1 MATIWEF
8 FTISERDESKASC
21 KYCSKLISRGGSN
34 RNNFGHSGL
43 KKHLATHPKQYEQ
56 YLSRAKHVALEKAN
70 EEKEKQPKVHKT
82 KISLMKTLKLVYDTN
97 KKYSDY

>member
-21 KYCSKLISRGGSN
+21 KYCSKLISRCGQD

-56 YLSRAKHVALEKAN
+56 YLSLAVMARQYLCAPPTSVSSERLFS
-70 EEKEKQPKVHKT
+70 T
-82 KISLMKTLKLVYDTN
+82 SGGIC
-97 KKYSDY
+97 SDKRSRLLP